1 MNFSIIEVKDKD
13 LFVIYDMENKGA
25 CCCTK
30 YTITE
35 LLKMGHNICGAK
47 IVNGRLKIVECD
59 LNGNI
64 RNKKAPNCCD
74 DLTKRSPSTINKG
87 LSEKQYPRVKQNR
100 SGLKG
105 EYAPG
110 TIFFWN
116 TVNSE
121 GKKISSYAVML
132 PNGCVV
138 RSNGNVIP
146 SSEVNKDIA
155 NFEPLTTVNPEI
167 RAGLMEIYNN
177 TLKRMEIDAD
187 IQGLKDEINKLEMK
201 KSTLISE
208 KDYVVKKLRS
218 SIDDNIFQ
226 NKVSKFKESVTGK
239 EIEDMSFY
247 NGTLDRA
254 RAVAIIEKSS
264 RKCVYTY
271 GLSYR
276 NPTTH
281 NAPRTKK
288 EAIAIVRNGGFV
300 DVHFRKD
307 VISINEYSENDMW

>member
-1 MNFSIIEVKDKD
+1 MYFSIIEIKDKD

-25 CCCTK
+25 CCCTR

-47 IVNGRLKIVECD
+47 IVNDRLKIVECD
-59 LNGNI
+59 LNGNV

-74 DLTKRSPSTINKG
+74 DLTKRSPSTITKG

-105 EYAPG
+105 EYEPG
-110 TIFFWN
+110 TLFLWHKLN
-116 TVNSE
+116 TNGERV
-121 GKKISSYAVML
+121 KLYCMML

-138 RSNGNVIP
+138 RSNGDIV
-146 SSEVNKDIA
+146 SASEVNKEMG
-155 NFEPLTTVNPEI
+155 NFLPVKDVNPDIKAGFMELYANTVKNMELDSEI
-167 RAGLMEIYNN
+167 QKLQNELFKLNAMKGNLN
-177 TLKRMEIDAD
+177 TE
-187 IQGLKDEINKLEMK
+187 
-201 KSTLISE
+201 KSAI
-208 KDYVVKKLRS
+208 VKKIRNG
-218 SIDDNIFQ
+218 IDESLFQ
-226 NKVSKFKESVTGK
+226 NNVSKMKESVTGK

-247 NGTLDRA
+247 NGTFDRA

-288 EAIAIVRNGGFV
+288 EAIAIVRNGGFI

-307 VISINEYSENDMW
+307 VISINEYSDNDMW

>member
-30 YTITE
+30 YTVTE

-74 DLTKRSPSTINKG
+74 DLTKRSPSTISKG
-87 LSEKQYPRVKQNR
+87 LTEKQYPRVKQNR

-105 EYAPG
+105 EYAAG

-138 RSNGNVIP
+138 RSNGNVIL

-167 RAGLMEIYNN
+167 REGLMEIYNN

-226 NKVSKFKESVTGK
+226 NKVSKIKESVTGK

-247 NGTLDRA
+247 DGTLDRA

-307 VISINEYSENDMW
+307 VISINEYSANDMW

>member
-64 RNKKAPNCCD
+64 RNKKAPHCCD
-74 DLTKRSPSTINKG
+74 DLTKRSASTISKG
-87 LSEKQYPRVKQNR
+87 LTEKQYPRVKQNR

-105 EYAPG
+105 EYDAG

-121 GKKISSYAVML
+121 GKKISLYAVML

-138 RSNGNVIP
+138 RSNGDIIP
-146 SSEVNKDIA
+146 ASEVNKDISK
-155 NFEPLTTVNPEI
+155 FEPLTNVNPEI
-167 RAGLMEIYNN
+167 KAGLMEIYNN

-187 IQGLKDEINKLEMK
+187 IQGLKDEIYKLEMK

-226 NKVSKFKESVTGK
+226 NKVSKMKESVTGK

-247 NGTLDRA
+247 DGTLDRA

-288 EAIAIVRNGGFV
+288 EAIAIVRNGSLV

-307 VISINEYSENDMW
+307 VISINEYSANDMW

>member
-30 YTITE
+30 YTVTE

-47 IVNGRLKIVECD
+47 IVNGRLKIAECD
-59 LNGNI
+59 LNGNL

-74 DLTKRSPSTINKG
+74 DLTKRSPSTISKG
-87 LSEKQYPRVKQNR
+87 LSEKQFPRVKQNR

-105 EYAPG
+105 EFEPG
-110 TIFFWN
+110 TIFYWHYLN
-116 TVNSE
+116 PDGTRV
-121 GKKISSYAVML
+121 KVYAVML
-132 PNGCVV
+132 PNGSIV
-138 RSNGNVIP
+138 RSNGEITP
-146 SSEVNKDIA
+146 AAEVNKEMGY
-155 NFEPLTTVNPEI
+155 FEPINENNPEI
-167 RAGLMEIYNN
+167 KQGLMDIYAN

-187 IQGLKDEINKLEMK
+187 IQGLKDEIYKLEMK

-208 KDYVVKKLRS
+208 KDYTVKKLRS
-218 SIDDNIFQ
+218 SIDEKLFQ
-226 NKVSKFKESVTGK
+226 NKVSKVKETITGK

-247 NGTLDRA
+247 NNTFDRA

-276 NPTTH
+276 NPKTH

-288 EAIAIVRNGGFV
+288 EAIAIVRNGSLI